1 MVLYGITLVPLAED
15 LRDADPTLLSP
26 FYYNYAAFYGSERRI
41 MEQLRLLVHRGTYWG
56 YFPKQAKSVFVAD
69 NPEDKE
75 AGRQGFDQA
84 GLNINYLD
92 CS

>member
-1 MVLYGITLVPLAED
+1 
-15 LRDADPTLLSP
+15 
-26 FYYNYAAFYGSERRI
+26 

-56 YFPKQAKSVFVAD
+56 YFPKPAKSIFID
-69 NPEDKE
+69 NNPEDKE
-75 AGRQGFDQA
+75 AGRQEFDQA